1 MDINIKTVEQV
12 TVVEIAG
19 DIDGKTALEVREQ
32 VSAQVQP
39 GVKMIL
45 DMSQVNYM
53 SSAGL
58 RMLLATYRQI
68 RSNDGRVVLAGV
80 IEEIQ
85 DTMSMT
91 GFLRFFTVCETVEA
105 ALEAL
110 EQGTP

>member
-1 MDINIKTVEQV
+1 MDVRIKTIEQV

-19 DIDGKTALEVREQ
+19 DIDGRTAPEVREQ

-45 DMSQVNYM
+45 DMSQVDYM

-68 RSNDGRVVLAGV
+68 KSNDGHIVLAGLS
-80 IEEIQ
+80 EEIT

-91 GFLRFFTVCETVEA
+91 GFLRFFTTFETVEA
-105 ALEAL
+105 GLEAL
-110 EQGTP
+110 K